1 LNSELKIEM
10 ATTFVLV
17 IIALSQLNGAA
28 SSAAETKSASRTIPL
43 SSVVTTGSQKGM
55 KRATKVFQL
64 DDGKRDNKAYY
75 NSIGQIEKGTRSGA
89 SNVFLVDATTI
100 QDAIWASTRIIL
112 GSDSARIPAPVNT
125 SNPVRGSHWLVSYLG
140 TGPSIPTWW
149 TVESISVSGKTI
161 RVTYR
166 ESPPT
171 GATRDAE
178 LYYCWAPLGQLAP
191 GIYDLE
197 LFDAGRNIVSLMR
210 KVEVDSKK

>member
-1 LNSELKIEM
+1 MS
-10 ATTFVLV
+10 TTFVL
-17 IIALSQLNGAA
+17 ISIALSQLNGTA
-28 SSAAETKSASRTIPL
+28 SSAAETKSVSRTIPL

-75 NSIGQIEKGTRSGA
+75 NSIEQIEQGTRSGA

-125 SNPVRGSHWLVSYLG
+125 PNPVRGSHWLVAYLG
-140 TGPSIPTWW
+140 TAPSTPTWW
-149 TVESISVSGKTI
+149 TVERITVSGKTI
-161 RVTYR
+161 RLTYR

-178 LYYCWAPLGQLAP
+178 SYYYWAPLGPLAA

-197 LFDAGRNIVSLMR
+197 LFDAGRNMVSLMR
-210 KVEVDSKK
+210 KVEVESKKNGGGK